1 METLLWFLKTYADH
15 FLRTSKLSF
24 IKQTLPLQ
32 YTITVKHWDHRPDH
46 TLSLHF
52 SLEAWLYGKTK
63 SLSALPFE
71 ILQHASNE
79 IHSAL
84 LCSKASAASFLLVK

>member
-32 YTITVKHWDHRPDH
+32 YTITIKHWDHRPDH
-46 TLSLHF
+46 PLSLHF
-52 SLEAWLYGKTK
+52 SLEALVIRENQVSKC
-63 SLSALPFE
+63 SAF
-71 ILQHASNE
+71 
-79 IHSAL
+79 
-84 LCSKASAASFLLVK
+84 